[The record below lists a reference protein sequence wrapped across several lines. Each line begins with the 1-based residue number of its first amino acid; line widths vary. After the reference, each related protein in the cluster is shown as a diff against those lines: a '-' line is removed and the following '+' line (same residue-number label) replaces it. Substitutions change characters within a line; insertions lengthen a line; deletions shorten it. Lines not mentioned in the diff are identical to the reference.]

1 MRRQYIT
8 MVLKTIIILLSIC
21 FCSSLSAR
29 DLRADKESLNT
40 TPIDTISDIG
50 CYFAITAV
58 HKHLEEAF
66 NDYEVFLCKLDHV
79 KNTINITLQKSA
91 LSFGSISYDLNM
103 QDMQIIKTNY
113 ER

>member
-1 MRRQYIT
+1 

-40 TPIDTISDIG
+40 TPIDTISDIR

-91 LSFGSISYDLNM
+91 LSFGGISYDLNM
-103 QDMQIIKTNY
+103 QDMQIIRTNY